1 MRALVL
7 ALVAAS
13 LLAGTTTASAARIGP
28 PIPDLSDCHAVN
40 DLLGIDNV
48 RDCDNNG

>member
-7 ALVAAS
+7 AFVAAG
-13 LLAGTTTASAARIGP
+13 LLAGTASASAARLGP
-28 PIPDLSDCHAVN
+28 PIPDVTDCHAVN

-48 RDCDNNG
+48 RDCSGS

>member
-7 ALVAAS
+7 ALVTAG
-13 LLAGTTTASAARIGP
+13 LLAGTASSASAARPGP
-28 PIPDLSDCHAVN
+28 SIPDLTDCHAVN

-48 RDCDNNG
+48 RDCSGS